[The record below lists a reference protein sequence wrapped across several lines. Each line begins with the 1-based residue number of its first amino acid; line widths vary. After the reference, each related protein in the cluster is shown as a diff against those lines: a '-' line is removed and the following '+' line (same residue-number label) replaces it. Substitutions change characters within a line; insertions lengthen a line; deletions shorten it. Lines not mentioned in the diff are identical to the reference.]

1 MKIKGAIPLP
11 AAHFTVLAFSTV
23 LLTACHA
30 GNRQSHKPPTQVVY
44 RFDDH
49 RYLEL
54 VGFNCEGALW
64 YNDTQRQIRAE
75 VVARDTPVFRISF
88 FKYVHPS
95 EKYIAVPWDDL
106 SGFLIS
112 RDYGQTWGQARFS
125 PVGGAKRYGNWRPDK
140 DDVESFTVVNDQS
153 FLLTRQGD
161 LYISSKPFDDPRLQ
175 PGGEGILYS
184 WRNSRGELE
193 HDRLMPGSSGMDWG
207 WEYTSW
213 NAVAGPDHWSIFAHK
228 PNWQGIPN
236 KVPEVKNYTG
246 WDHMRCDPDLG
257 LTASEQG
264 K

>member
-1 MKIKGAIPLP
+1 MNITHVIAITLGI
-11 AAHFTVLAFSTV
+11 S

-30 GNRQSHKPPTQVVY
+30 DNRKSRKPPVQVVY

-54 VGFNCEGALW
+54 EGFYCEGALW
-64 YNDTQRQIRAE
+64 YNDTQKRIRAE
-75 VVARDTPVFRISF
+75 VVARDTPVFRVSTFTYI
-88 FKYVHPS
+88 HPS
-95 EKYIAVPWDDL
+95 GKYIAIPWDDI

-112 RDYGQTWGQARFS
+112 RNYGQTWGTARFT
-125 PVGGAKRYGNWRPDK
+125 PGGGAKRYGSYRPVRENVD
-140 DDVESFTVVNDQS
+140 SFTVVNDQG
-153 FLLTRQGD
+153 FLLTKQGD

-175 PGGEGILYS
+175 PGGEGIPYS
-184 WRNSRGELE
+184 YRNSRGEQK
-193 HDRLMPGSSGMDWG
+193 HARLMPGYSGMDWG
-207 WEYTSW
+207 WEYISW
-213 NAVAGPDHWSIFAHK
+213 NSLNDADPWTIFAYK

-257 LTASEQG
+257 LPASERG